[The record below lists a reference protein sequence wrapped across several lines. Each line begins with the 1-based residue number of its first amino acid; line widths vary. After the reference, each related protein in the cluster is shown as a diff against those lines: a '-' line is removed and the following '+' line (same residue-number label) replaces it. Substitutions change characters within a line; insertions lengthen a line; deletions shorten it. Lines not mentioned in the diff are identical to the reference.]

1 MELCIFGSGGH
12 AKVIADTALELNLYE
27 RVYLYSK
34 TNQINLS
41 SLPKS
46 CFFVNDDPSFT
57 QQDNV
62 QSILAIGDSIIRSSI
77 VKNYPEHNFCTL
89 IHKRSVVSERA
100 RIEEGAF
107 IGPGAIINIDSCIHD
122 HSIINSHAIVEHDCE
137 VGKFSQLGPGA
148 IICGNVSLGS
158 HVFLGSNSCVNPGI
172 SICDNVI
179 IGSGAVVTEDIL
191 EEGTYVGLPATKIT

>member
-62 QSILAIGDSIIRSSI
+62 QSIVGTEVMPVSQISQDKLPDDAKMTLSKYPMLADFGYLADFNGILLFKVMFGTPKNSI
-77 VKNYPEHNFCTL
+77 K
-89 IHKRSVVSERA
+89 
-100 RIEEGAF
+100 
-107 IGPGAIINIDSCIHD
+107 
-122 HSIINSHAIVEHDCE
+122 
-137 VGKFSQLGPGA
+137 
-148 IICGNVSLGS
+148 
-158 HVFLGSNSCVNPGI
+158 
-172 SICDNVI
+172 
-179 IGSGAVVTEDIL
+179 
-191 EEGTYVGLPATKIT
+191 